1 MLKFN
6 YDNKYDILYVLL
18 ADGKNSL
25 GDEEYDGL
33 VVMRDEETDKITGL
47 TIYGFME
54 KYQNDSLP
62 LLPSEINIDFDLIP
76 LINFKSAFA

>member
-1 MLKFN
+1 MPKFN

-33 VVMRDEETDKITGL
+33 VVMRNEDTNEITGL

-54 KYQNDSLP
+54 KYQSELLP
-62 LLPSEINIDFDLIP
+62 VLPSEIDIDFDLIS
-76 LINFKSAFA
+76 LINLKSAVS

>member
-6 YDNKYDILYVLL
+6 YDNKYDILYILL
-18 ADGKNSL
+18 SDGKNSL

-33 VVMRDEETDKITGL
+33 VVMRDEETDEITGL

-54 KYQNDSLP
+54 KYQSDSLP
-62 LLPSEINIDFDLIP
+62 LLPSEIDIIYDDE
-76 LINFKSAFA
+76 